1 MKISD
6 NLTISIVD
14 PKTTKRKYPEA
25 RIIVLDDNFNT
36 FEHVANCL
44 VRIIPGISE
53 KNHGY
58 LHSKLMGKVLQKYG
72 EDPLS
77 RQNYIISNLS
87 LKDYL
92 WHQLKRHKK

>member
-6 NLTISIVD
+6 KLTTSVVD
-14 PKTTKRKYPEA
+14 TKTTKRKYPEVK
-25 RIIVLDDNFNT
+25 IIVLDDNFNT

-44 VRIIPGISE
+44 VRNIPGISE

-58 LHSKLMGKVLQKYG
+58 WHSKLIGKVRQKYG

-87 LKDYL
+87 PKD
-92 WHQLKRHKK
+92 

>member
-6 NLTISIVD
+6 NLTTPVVD
-14 PKTTKRKYPEA
+14 LKTTRRKYPEA

-36 FEHVANCL
+36 FDHVANSL

-58 LHSKLMGKVLQKYG
+58 LHSKLIGKNRQKYG

-87 LKDYL
+87 PNY
-92 WHQLKRHKK
+92 

>member
-6 NLTISIVD
+6 NLTTSVVE

-58 LHSKLMGKVLQKYG
+58 LHSKLIGKVLQKYG

-77 RQNYIISNLS
+77 RQNYIISNL
-87 LKDYL
+87 
-92 WHQLKRHKK
+92 

>member
-6 NLTISIVD
+6 NLTTSVVD

-58 LHSKLMGKVLQKYG
+58 LPSKLIGKVRQKYG

-87 LKDYL
+87 SKD
-92 WHQLKRHKK
+92 

>member
-1 MKISD
+1 MKNSD
-6 NLTISIVD
+6 NLTTSVVD

-53 KNHGY
+53 KNPGY
-58 LHSKLMGKVLQKYG
+58 LHSKLIGKVRQKYG

-87 LKDYL
+87 PKD
-92 WHQLKRHKK
+92 

>member
-6 NLTISIVD
+6 NLTTSVVD

-53 KNHGY
+53 K
-58 LHSKLMGKVLQKYG
+58 KLWLLALEVDREGLAEVWRGPFEQAELY
-72 EDPLS
+72 
-77 RQNYIISNLS
+77 
-87 LKDYL
+87 
-92 WHQLKRHKK
+92 HQQLVTKGLTMAPIEKT

>member
-6 NLTISIVD
+6 NLTTSSVD
-14 PKTTKRKYPEA
+14 PKTKKRKYPEA
-25 RIIVLDDNFNT
+25 RIIVLDDNFNK

-44 VRIIPGISE
+44 LRTIPGISE

-58 LHSKLMGKVLQKYG
+58 LHLKLIEKGRQKYG

-77 RQNYIISNLS
+77 KQNYIISNS
-87 LKDYL
+87 SEKD
-92 WHQLKRHKK
+92 

>member
-6 NLTISIVD
+6 NLTTSVVD
-14 PKTTKRKYPEA
+14 PKKTKRKYPEA

-58 LHSKLMGKVLQKYG
+58 LLSKLIGKVRKKYG

-87 LKDYL
+87 PKD
-92 WHQLKRHKK
+92 

>member
-6 NLTISIVD
+6 NLTTSVVD
-14 PKTTKRKYPEA
+14 LKTTKRKYPEA
-25 RIIVLDDNFNT
+25 WISVLDDNSNT
-36 FEHVANCL
+36 FEHLANCL
-44 VRIIPGISE
+44 VRIISGISE

-58 LHSKLMGKVLQKYG
+58 LHSKLIGKVRQKYG

-87 LKDYL
+87 SKD
-92 WHQLKRHKK
+92 

>member
-6 NLTISIVD
+6 NLTTSVVD

-36 FEHVANCL
+36 FEYVANCL
-44 VRIIPGISE
+44 VSIIPAISE

-58 LHSKLMGKVLQKYG
+58 LRSKLIGKGRQKYG

-77 RQNYIISNLS
+77 RQNYIISNS
-87 LKDYL
+87 SSKD
-92 WHQLKRHKK
+92 

>member
-6 NLTISIVD
+6 NLTTSVVD
-14 PKTTKRKYPEA
+14 PKTQKRKYPEA
-25 RIIVLDDNFNT
+25 MIIVLDDNFNT

-53 KNHGY
+53 KKNHGY
-58 LHSKLMGKVLQKYG
+58 LHSKLIGKVRQKYG
-72 EDPLS
+72 EDSLN

-87 LKDYL
+87 PKD
-92 WHQLKRHKK
+92 